1 MSSHI
6 SYRNLIPIIISG
18 QSWIR
23 VQTYMYFA
31 VISAMRTQATSRC
44 QSLAKYFGSI
54 VDVSTWCLVHWNAE
68 VPPTSGFDQSC
79 FTDRSRFTKGPILV
93 WIPAHGFLLFLPLH
107 MGIYAHPSAKDAEM
121 REYLASIFFSHENC
135 YIVDMAYFETTCCI
149 CRYDFGFPLTG
160 DILPLPGDIP
170 RSK

>member
-31 VISAMRTQATSRC
+31 VISAMQTQATSRC

-54 VDVSTWCLVHWNAE
+54 IEFSTWSLVHWNAE
-68 VPPTSGFDQSC
+68 VLPTSGFDKSC
-79 FTDRSRFTKGPILV
+79 FADQSRFIIGPILV
-93 WIPAHGFLLFLPLH
+93 WIPVHGFLLFLPLQ
-107 MGIYAHPSAKDAEM
+107 MEIFAHPSAKDEEM
-121 REYLASIFFSHENC
+121 REYLTSIFFSHKKLLYC
-135 YIVDMAYFETTCCI
+135 
-149 CRYDFGFPLTG
+149 
-160 DILPLPGDIP
+160 
-170 RSK
+170 